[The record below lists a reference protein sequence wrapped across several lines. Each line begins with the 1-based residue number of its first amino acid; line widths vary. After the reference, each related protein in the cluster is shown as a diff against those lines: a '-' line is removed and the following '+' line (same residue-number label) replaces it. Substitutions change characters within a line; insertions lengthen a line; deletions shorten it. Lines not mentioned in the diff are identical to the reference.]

1 MKIFLASVAT
11 ETNTFSPMPT
21 GLQDFDII
29 RPADYTADRA
39 AEVGDLEIFR
49 QLAAAGGHD
58 FVFSLAAG
66 AQPAG
71 LTVRHVYEG
80 LRDEFLAH
88 LQRELPVDIVLLPLH
103 GAMVADGYD
112 DCEGDM
118 ITRVRQIVGPATV
131 IGVDLDLHCHL
142 TQQMVD
148 QADLI
153 VIYKEYPHVDVG
165 LRAKELFQLA
175 VDTKAGKIKPTMA
188 LFDCHMIGFYY
199 TPYEPMRSFVD
210 AMMAAEGQHGVLS
223 LSLAH
228 CFPWGNVP
236 DCGARMLAITNNNQT
251 QAQHVATEWGRR
263 FYNMRHTVT
272 AASLP
277 MHEALDR
284 ALASS
289 EAPIVVADQADN
301 AGGGAPS
308 DSTFVLR
315 ELLQRGVTNAG
326 LAMIW
331 DPIVVNLAK
340 AAGVGATLTVTAI
353 KLRGEL
359 SFPHLHEGRLCAGRN
374 PYARAVDPCLRR
386 GNNPHTILNL
396 MAVTLTVRLGG
407 KMGPMSGDPLDLT
420 VTVMGIIEKMVQ
432 NWPQL
437 DGDPLLMPCGDAVAL
452 HCQGID
458 IIVNSKRG
466 QVFSPAVFSNLGI
479 DPAQKKLLV
488 VKSTQHFYAGY
499 APIAAQI
506 LYMAAPGA
514 IAPIM
519 TEIPYTR
526 VDLNKYPWVDDPLG
540 AQ

>member
-1 MKIFLASVAT
+1 MKIFLAAVQT

-21 GLQDFDII
+21 GLQDFEIL
-29 RPADYTADRA
+29 RASDYTADKT
-39 AEVGDLEIFR
+39 AEVGELETFR
-49 QLAAAGGHD
+49 QLAEAGGHE
-58 FVFSLAAG
+58 FIFGLAAF

-88 LQRELPVDIVLLPLH
+88 LQRALPVDIVFLPLH

-118 ITRVRQIVGPATV
+118 ITRVRQIVGPETV
-131 IGVDLDLHCHL
+131 IGVELDLHCHL

-165 LRAKELFQLA
+165 LRAKELFHLA
-175 VDTKAGKIKPTMA
+175 VDTKVGKIKPTMA

-199 TPYEPMRSFVD
+199 TPYEPMRAFVD
-210 AMMAAEGQHGVLS
+210 AMMAAEGQNGVLS

-228 CFPWGNVP
+228 CFPWGDVP
-236 DCGARMLAITNNNQT
+236 DCGARMLAITNNS
-251 QAQHVATEWGRR
+251 QAQAQTEAARWGHR
-263 FYNMRHTVT
+263 FYDMRHSVS
-272 AASLP
+272 ASSLP
-277 MHEALDR
+277 MQVALDR

-289 EAPIVVADQADN
+289 ASPIVIADQADN

-315 ELLQRGVTNAG
+315 ELLQRGVTNAA

-331 DPIVVNLAK
+331 DPIVVNLAQ
-340 AAGVGATLTVTAI
+340 AAGVGA
-353 KLRGEL
+353 
-359 SFPHLHEGRLCAGRN
+359 
-374 PYARAVDPCLRR
+374 
-386 GNNPHTILNL
+386 
-396 MAVTLTVRLGG
+396 TLTVRLGG

-420 VTVMGIIEKMVQ
+420 VTVTGVIEKMIQ
-432 NWPQL
+432 GWPQL
-437 DGDPLLMPCGDAVAL
+437 EGGPLPIPCGDAVAL
-452 HCQGID
+452 HCQSID

-466 QVFSPAVFSNLGI
+466 QVFSPDVFSNFGI
-479 DPAQKKLLV
+479 DPTQKKLLV

-499 APIAAQI
+499 APIAAEI

-519 TEIPYTR
+519 QEIPYTR
-526 VDLNKYPWVDDPLG
+526 VDRNKYPWVDDPLG
-540 AQ
+540 TQ